1 MRHIPEEE
9 LHAYLDQALS
19 RAQAVEI
26 ESHLAGCARC
36 RMERDAIAGLRDRT
50 TALLAT
56 LAPAHAIQRPA
67 WAELRRRHHLATARR
82 ARIIRGAVW
91 AASLVAAI
99 GLGYGS
105 HWWLDHTRAEELARA
120 TEARPAPTQVVPPA
134 TTVVAPVVASRG
146 SAPRATTVAS
156 RPRPIERLEFDT
168 LSSAPTVPAAG
179 VWRTESLE
187 RAVAS
192 GLTVPRVA
200 GLPVLQIQVQDA
212 PTSSSSLVAVEQ
224 ALTGGGS
231 VRTIEGPADEM
242 AALDRDAVASSATG
256 TDAPNSVSMRSGNRM
271 LLMTARIPPDSLRA
285 LLARLRTQ

>member
-50 TALLAT
+50 TALLST
-56 LAPAHAIQRPA
+56 LAPAQSIQRPA

-105 HWWLDHTRAEELARA
+105 HWWLDQAREELAGTRDTA
-120 TEARPAPTQVVPPA
+120 LSPTRPA
-134 TTVVAPVVASRG
+134 TTTVVTPVVANRSP
-146 SAPRATTVAS
+146 APRGTAIAS
-156 RPRPIERLEFDT
+156 RSRPIERLEQDT
-168 LSSAPTVPAAG
+168 LSSAPTVPASG

-224 ALTGGGS
+224 VLTGGEL
-231 VRTIEGPADEM
+231 VRTIEGPAAEM
-242 AALDRDAVASSATG
+242 AALDQNAVASNSGGA
-256 TDAPNSVSMRSGNRM
+256 DAPSSVSMRTGSRM
-271 LLMTARIPPDSLRA
+271 LLMTARIPADSLRA
-285 LLARLRTQ
+285 LLAKLRTK

>member
-56 LAPAHAIQRPA
+56 LAPARSIQRPA
-67 WAELRRRHHLATARR
+67 WAELRRRHHLTTARR
-82 ARIIRGAVW
+82 ARIIRAGVW

-105 HWWLDHTRAEELARA
+105 HWWLDHTRAEELAGTRD
-120 TEARPAPTQVVPPA
+120 TLLSPTPTVPAA
-134 TTVVAPVVASRG
+134 TTVVTPVVASR
-146 SAPRATTVAS
+146 SPAPRVTPTAS

-168 LSSAPTVPAAG
+168 LSSAPTVPASG

-187 RAVAS
+187 RAIDA

-212 PTSSSSLVAVEQ
+212 PASSSSLVAVEQ
-224 ALTGGGS
+224 VLTGGEL

-242 AALDRDAVASSATG
+242 AALDRSAVASSAAG
-256 TDAPNSVSMRSGNRM
+256 ADAPSSVSMRTGNRM
-271 LLMTARIPPDSLRA
+271 LLMTARIPADSLRA
-285 LLARLRTQ
+285 LLAKLRTK